1 MIKGDEKIMIKPIRS
16 ILFATD
22 LTPNC
27 QPALD
32 FTIAVATRFQAT
44 IYMLHVIEKL
54 PEQLSG
60 RLKGLLG
67 THQWEN
73 MVHSHEMNA
82 HKSLLG
88 KQSASSSIREAIN
101 DFCKLED
108 IDDNSCDF
116 KSSEIIISDG
126 ELVEEILNNAE
137 KNECDLI
144 VLGGHKNVFS
154 RTALGGT
161 AKGVLK
167 KSKIAVTVVP
177 SVVS

>member
-1 MIKGDEKIMIKPIRS
+1 MLKPIRS

-32 FTIAVATRFQAT
+32 FTIAMATRFQAT

-54 PEQLSG
+54 PETLSG

-67 THQWEN
+67 NHQWES
-73 MVHSHEMNA
+73 MVEAQQVEA

-88 KQSASSSIREAIN
+88 KQSTSSRVREAVQA
-101 DFCKLED
+101 FCKQEG
-108 IDDNSCDF
+108 IDNALCDF
-116 KSSEIIISDG
+116 KSSEIIITDG
-126 ELVEEILNNAE
+126 ELVEDILNIAK
-137 KNECDLI
+137 KNDCDLI
-144 VLGGHKNVFS
+144 VLGGHKNIFAKTS
-154 RTALGGT
+154 LGST

-167 KSKIAVTVVP
+167 RSKIPVTVVP
-177 SVVS
+177 SEAS

>member
-1 MIKGDEKIMIKPIRS
+1 MLKPIRS

-32 FTIAVATRFQAT
+32 FTIAIATRFQAT
-44 IYMLHVIEKL
+44 IYMLHIIEKL
-54 PEQLSG
+54 PENVSG

-67 THQWEN
+67 THQWDD
-73 MVHSHEMNA
+73 MVGSHKESA

-88 KQSASSSIREAIN
+88 KQSTSSGIRESLRN
-101 DFCKLED
+101 FCQQEGLEE
-108 IDDNSCDF
+108 NSCDF
-116 KSSEIIISDG
+116 KSSEIIITDG
-126 ELVEEILNNAE
+126 ELIEDILSSAE
-137 KNECDLI
+137 KNDCDLI
-144 VLGGHKNVFS
+144 VLGGHRNVFS
-154 RTALGGT
+154 KSSLGST

-177 SVVS
+177 SGDK

>member
-1 MIKGDEKIMIKPIRS
+1 MLKPIRS

-22 LTPNC
+22 LTANC

-44 IYMLHVIEKL
+44 IYLLHVIEKL
-54 PEQLSG
+54 PEYLGG

-67 THQWEN
+67 AHQWESMLN
-73 MVHSHEMNA
+73 TQQESA

-88 KQSASSSIREAIN
+88 KQSTSSGIRASLQK
-101 DFCKLED
+101 FCQIEGLEE
-108 IDDNSCDF
+108 NACDF
-116 KSSEIIISDG
+116 KSSEIIITDG
-126 ELVEEILNNAE
+126 ELIEDILSSAA
-137 KNECDLI
+137 KYECDLI

-154 RTALGGT
+154 KSSLGST

-167 KSKIAVTVVP
+167 RSKIPVTVVP
-177 SVVS
+177 AEAS

>member
-1 MIKGDEKIMIKPIRS
+1 MIKPIRS

-32 FTIAVATRFQAT
+32 FTIAIATRFKAT

-54 PEQLSG
+54 PENVSG

-67 THQWEN
+67 AHQWQS
-73 MVHSHEMNA
+73 MVGAQQESA

-88 KQSASSSIREAIN
+88 KQSTSAGIRESVRN
-101 DFCKLED
+101 FCQQEGL
-108 IDDNSCDF
+108 DDPSCDF
-116 KSSEIIISDG
+116 QSSEIIIADG
-126 ELVEEILNNAE
+126 ELIDDILHNAE

-144 VLGGHKNVFS
+144 VLGGHRNIFAKTS
-154 RTALGGT
+154 LGST

-177 SVVS
+177 S

>member
-1 MIKGDEKIMIKPIRS
+1 MIKPIKS

-27 QPALD
+27 QQALD
-32 FTIAVATRFQAT
+32 FTIAIATRFKAT

-54 PEQLSG
+54 PDHLAG

-67 THQWEN
+67 NHQWES
-73 MVHSHEMNA
+73 MVNSQQESA

-88 KQSASSSIREAIN
+88 KQSTSSGIRESVRN
-101 DFCKLED
+101 FCNLEGL
-108 IDDNSCDF
+108 DDEACDF

-126 ELVEEILNNAE
+126 DLVEEILSSAK
-137 KNECDLI
+137 KNECDMI
-144 VLGGHKNVFS
+144 VLGGHKSMFS
-154 RTALGGT
+154 KSSLGST

-167 KSKIAVTVVP
+167 KSAIPVTVVP
-177 SVVS
+177 SVAA

>member
-1 MIKGDEKIMIKPIRS
+1 MLKPIRS

-27 QPALD
+27 QPALE
-32 FTIAVATRFQAT
+32 FTIAIATRFQAT
-44 IYMLHVIEKL
+44 IHMLHVIEKL
-54 PEQLSG
+54 PEQYSG

-67 THQWEN
+67 NHQWEDRVKAEQEN
-73 MVHSHEMNA
+73 V

-88 KQSASSSIREAIN
+88 KQSTSSGIRSSIRN
-101 DFCKLED
+101 FCQQEGIED
-108 IDDNSCDF
+108 ASCDF

-126 ELVEEILNNAE
+126 ELIEEILENAE

-144 VLGGHKNVFS
+144 VLGGGHRKVFS
-154 RTALGGT
+154 KSSLSNT

-177 SVVS
+177 SEQI

>member
-1 MIKGDEKIMIKPIRS
+1 MLKPIRS

-32 FTIAVATRFQAT
+32 FTIAIATRFQAT
-44 IYMLHVIEKL
+44 IYMLHVIEKI
-54 PEQLSG
+54 PENVSG

-67 THQWEN
+67 AHQWED
-73 MVHSHEMNA
+73 MVGSHKESA

-88 KQSASSSIREAIN
+88 KQSTSSGIRESLRN
-101 DFCKLED
+101 FCQQEGLEE
-108 IDDNSCDF
+108 NSCDF

-126 ELVEEILNNAE
+126 ELIEEILDNAK

-154 RTALGGT
+154 KSSLGST
-161 AKGVLK
+161 AKAVLK
-167 KSKIAVTVVP
+167 KSTVAVTVVP
-177 SVVS
+177 SVAS

>member
-1 MIKGDEKIMIKPIRS
+1 MIKPIRS

-32 FTIAVATRFQAT
+32 FTIAIATRFNST

-54 PEQLSG
+54 PENVSG

-67 THQWEN
+67 THQWED
-73 MVHSHEMNA
+73 MIGSHQESA

-88 KQSASSSIREAIN
+88 KQSTSSGIRESLRN
-101 DFCKLED
+101 FCNQEGLEE
-108 IDDNSCDF
+108 STCDF
-116 KSSEIIISDG
+116 KSSEIIITDG
-126 ELVEEILNNAE
+126 VLIDDILNSAE
-137 KNECDLI
+137 KNKCDLI

-177 SVVS
+177 SAVS

>member
-1 MIKGDEKIMIKPIRS
+1 MIKPIRS

-32 FTIAVATRFQAT
+32 FTIAIATRFQAT

-54 PEQLSG
+54 PENMSG

-67 THQWEN
+67 THQWES
-73 MVHSHEMNA
+73 MVGAHQESA

-88 KQSASSSIREAIN
+88 KQSTASGIRESVRN
-101 DFCKLED
+101 FCKIEGL
-108 IDDNSCDF
+108 DDDSCDF
-116 KSSEIIISDG
+116 QSSEIIITDG
-126 ELVEEILNNAE
+126 ELIEDILDSAE
-137 KNECDLI
+137 KNECELI
-144 VLGGHKNVFS
+144 VLGGHRNVFAKTS
-154 RTALGGT
+154 LGST

-167 KSKIAVTVVP
+167 RSKIAVTVVP
-177 SVVS
+177 SLDS

>member
-1 MIKGDEKIMIKPIRS
+1 MLKPIRS

-32 FTIAVATRFQAT
+32 FTIGIATRFQAT

-54 PEQLSG
+54 PEQYSG

-67 THQWEN
+67 NHQWED
-73 MVHSHEMNA
+73 MVKAEQENV

-88 KQSASSSIREAIN
+88 KQSTSSGVRESVRN
-101 DFCKLED
+101 FCKQEG
-108 IDDNSCDF
+108 IDDDSCDF

-126 ELVEEILNNAE
+126 DLIDEILDNAVKNN
-137 KNECDLI
+137 CDLI
-144 VLGGHKNVFS
+144 VLGGGHKKMFS
-154 RTALGGT
+154 RSSISST
-161 AKGVLK
+161 AKGVLN
-167 KSKIAVTVVP
+167 KSAIAVTVVP
-177 SVVS
+177 VVAS

>member
-1 MIKGDEKIMIKPIRS
+1 MLKPIRS

-27 QPALD
+27 QQALD
-32 FTIAVATRFQAT
+32 FTIAIATRFQAT

-54 PEQLSG
+54 PDHLGG

-67 THQWEN
+67 SHQWED
-73 MVHSHEMNA
+73 MVKSHHENA

-88 KQSASSSIREAIN
+88 KQSTSSGIRESVRN
-101 DFCKLED
+101 FCQQEGIGD
-108 IDDNSCDF
+108 GACDF
-116 KSSEIIISDG
+116 KTSEIIIGDG
-126 ELVEEILNNAE
+126 ELIEEILDNAK

-144 VLGGHKNVFS
+144 VIGGHRKVFS
-154 RTALGGT
+154 KSSLSST

-167 KSKIAVTVVP
+167 VSAIPVTMVP
-177 SVVS
+177 SVES

>member
-1 MIKGDEKIMIKPIRS
+1 MLKPIRS

-22 LTPNC
+22 LTANC

-32 FTIAVATRFQAT
+32 FTIAIATRFQAT

-54 PEQLSG
+54 PENYSG

-67 THQWEN
+67 SHQWES
-73 MVHSHEMNA
+73 MIGDHKETV

-88 KQSASSSIREAIN
+88 KQSTSSGIRESLRN
-101 DFCKLED
+101 FCKQEGL
-108 IDDNSCDF
+108 DDNSCDF
-116 KSSEIIISDG
+116 ASSEIIISDG
-126 ELVEEILNNAE
+126 ELVEDILASAE

-144 VLGGHKNVFS
+144 VLGSHKNLFAKTS
-154 RTALGGT
+154 LGST

-167 KSKIAVTVVP
+167 VSKIPVTVVP
-177 SVVS
+177 S